1 MLNRK
6 LCVHVAFG
14 SLIQVQI
21 LGITAS
27 GSNYYISQL
36 LDVYACHSQ
45 QILTAL
51 LPCLVPV
58 ACNNLADFSVRS
70 KYSVHQKIRLQQL
83 AGFIH
88 ILMNGIALEQTC
100 VTGLVAA
107 CAFYRGHSHAMV
119 LHDAFVCCYA
129 RHNSLA
135 SAAEAGKGMQRYG
148 TGQNNS
154 VGIGNI
160 FADSNII
167 AEGGLAKQYHVL
179 ALAGVMLNNF
189 QTAHH
194 ILAANGDILFMRM
207 TAVGTGSNNNSD
219 VLVLYAHTVQLGHNN
234 RQKFGRAAQTGDIA
248 DDNGYSF
255 ACMHN
260 FAQRLGTDRVT
271 DCFGISGNN
280 VLADAGFI
288 AVYIIYNAL
297 LGEQYLFLSFAY
309 WQKVLF
315 HRHPSI

>member
-1 MLNRK
+1 
-6 LCVHVAFG
+6 
-14 SLIQVQI
+14 
-21 LGITAS
+21 
-27 GSNYYISQL
+27 
-36 LDVYACHSQ
+36 
-45 QILTAL
+45 
-51 LPCLVPV
+51 
-58 ACNNLADFSVRS
+58 
-70 KYSVHQKIRLQQL
+70 
-83 AGFIH
+83 
-88 ILMNGIALEQTC
+88 
-100 VTGLVAA
+100 
-107 CAFYRGHSHAMV
+107 MV
-119 LHDAFVCCYA
+119 FHNAVICRYA

-135 SAAEAGKGMQRYG
+135 SAAEACKGVQCYG

-167 AEGGLAKQYHVL
+167 AEGGLAKQYHIL
-179 ALAGVMLNNF
+179 ALAGVMLNDF

-194 ILAANGDILFMRM
+194 LLAANGDILFMCM

-248 DDNGYSF
+248 YDNGYSF

-260 FAQRLGTDRVT
+260 FAQRLGANRVT
-271 DCFGISGNN
+271 DCFGSSGNN

-288 AVYIIYNAL
+288 AVNIIYNAL
-297 LGEQYLFLSFAY
+297 LGEHYLFLSFAY

>member
-1 MLNRK
+1 MNR
-6 LCVHVAFG
+6 
-14 SLIQVQI
+14 
-21 LGITAS
+21 
-27 GSNYYISQL
+27 
-36 LDVYACHSQ
+36 
-45 QILTAL
+45 
-51 LPCLVPV
+51 
-58 ACNNLADFSVRS
+58 
-70 KYSVHQKIRLQQL
+70 
-83 AGFIH
+83 
-88 ILMNGIALEQTC
+88 IALEQTC

-135 SAAEAGKGMQRYG
+135 SAAEACKRMQCYG

-154 VGIGNI
+154 VGVGNI
-160 FADSNII
+160 FADGNIVT
-167 AEGGLAKQYHVL
+167 EGGFAQQHHIL

-194 ILAANGDILFMRM
+194 ILAANGDILLMRM
-207 TAVGTGSNNNSD
+207 TAVSAGSNNNSD
-219 VLVLYAHTVQLGHNN
+219 ILVLYAHTVQLGHND
-234 RQKFGRAAQTGDIA
+234 RQKFGRAAQTGNIA

-271 DCFGISGNN
+271 DCFGSSGNN
-280 VLADAGFI
+280 VLADGRFI

-309 WQKVLF
+309 RQKVFF
-315 HRHPSI
+315 HRYPSI

>member
-1 MLNRK
+1 
-6 LCVHVAFG
+6 
-14 SLIQVQI
+14 
-21 LGITAS
+21 
-27 GSNYYISQL
+27 
-36 LDVYACHSQ
+36 
-45 QILTAL
+45 
-51 LPCLVPV
+51 
-58 ACNNLADFSVRS
+58 
-70 KYSVHQKIRLQQL
+70 
-83 AGFIH
+83 
-88 ILMNGIALEQTC
+88 
-100 VTGLVAA
+100 
-107 CAFYRGHSHAMV
+107 
-119 LHDAFVCCYA
+119 
-129 RHNSLA
+129 
-135 SAAEAGKGMQRYG
+135 
-148 TGQNNS
+148 
-154 VGIGNI
+154 
-160 FADSNII
+160 
-167 AEGGLAKQYHVL
+167 
-179 ALAGVMLNNF
+179 MLNNF

-271 DCFGISGNN
+271 DCFGSSGNN

>member
-6 LCVHVAFG
+6 LCVHVALG
-14 SLIQVQI
+14 SLIQIQI
-21 LGITAS
+21 LGITAC

-45 QILTAL
+45 QILTAF

-70 KYSVHQKIRLQQL
+70 KHSVHQKIRIQQF

-107 CAFYRGHSHAMV
+107 CAFYRRHSHAMV
-119 LHDAFVCCYA
+119 FHNAVICRYA

-135 SAAEAGKGMQRYG
+135 SAAEAGKGMQRYS

-167 AEGGLAKQYHVL
+167 AEGGLPKQYHVL
-179 ALAGVMLNNF
+179 ALAGVMLNYF
-189 QTAHH
+189 QTAYHL
-194 ILAANGDILFMRM
+194 LAANGDILFMRM

-234 RQKFGRAAQTGDIA
+234 RQKFGRAAQTCDIA

-260 FAQRLGTDRVT
+260 FSQRLGTDRVT
-271 DCFGISGNN
+271 DCFGSSGNN

>member
-1 MLNRK
+1 MLNSK
-6 LCVHVAFG
+6 LCVHMALG

-21 LGITAS
+21 LGITAC
-27 GSNYYISQL
+27 GSKYYISKL
-36 LDVYACHSQ
+36 LDVHACHSQ

-58 ACNNLADFSVRS
+58 TGNNLTDFSVWS
-70 KYSVHQKIRLQQL
+70 KYGVHQKIGIQQL

-100 VTGLVAA
+100 VTSLVAA
-107 CAFYRGHSHAMV
+107 CALYRRHSHTMV
-119 LHDAFVCCYA
+119 FHNAVIRSYA

-135 SAAEAGKGMQRYG
+135 SAAEAGKGMQCYG

-167 AEGGLAKQYHVL
+167 TEGGLAKQYHIL
-179 ALAGVMLNNF
+179 ALAGVMLHNF

-234 RQKFGRAAQTGDIA
+234 RQKFGRTAQTSDIT
-248 DDNGYSF
+248 DNDSHSF

-260 FAQRLGTDRVT
+260 FAQRLGADRVT
-271 DCFGISGNN
+271 DCFGSSGNN
-280 VLADAGFI
+280 VIADGRFV
-288 AVYIIYNAL
+288 AVNIIYNVL
-297 LGEQYLFLSFAY
+297 LREQYLFLSFAY
-309 WQKVLF
+309 RQKVFF
-315 HRHPSI
+315 HCHPSI